1 MTRPVRHL
9 GIHII
14 GPILGLALAACATQT
29 AHHVYCRAE
38 ACNSVIA
45 GNLRNLE
52 IDPLNATSWYFLGV
66 GYMRQERSAE
76 AAEAFQRV
84 IAIPTATTEELTGA
98 HHNTGI
104 LLQRRNACEEAL
116 ASYDR
121 AIATFPGSDWE
132 VWSHYRKGGCYAELG
147 QQRDAIN
154 AYRTH
159 VAFETTHPQLMR
171 FSDRYELLADSY
183 RALGRLDAAVA
194 ALDNSVRFVPEYIP
208 AHLLRAWLHLEQGA
222 YRRALNDIRRIGID
236 LAEPAWSASAR
247 GALAFAKLNLGA
259 PRGEVLD
266 LLEQARQIYPEY
278 PYDGQ
283 VAAVY
288 YALGDLQLAQDRM
301 SKRGY
306 LGVSTQASAS
316 PGQLVTFVQPNTPAE
331 AAGLQAGDR
340 ILAVNGRPI
349 ETSEELVDVMGP
361 FTPGTRVELS
371 LERAGQPLS
380 RSAHVG
386 DRLEHSERIARALAK
401 RRRTEEAERLVK
413 EGLHRGALNLYLD
426 KVRER
431 PLDPDEVSAV
441 IRLARNT
448 VPPPAVPD
456 RARRHA
462 VRARTLVQEAVN
474 QKDFRRAVSE
484 YEQALRIA
492 PWWTEARYYYAL
504 VQEEA
509 GDPAAAIESLRLVL
523 SGEPDPETVEAVR
536 NKMYSLEIKA
546 EKVAVFKRWE
556 GDWKAG
562 NNRYSLTVEGDQA
575 RLVWVDVGEKSAN
588 VGYSVGDLDT
598 EGTIDGDS
606 LTGLSHWRTTDSDTS
621 RCFGNPYSVKTTAV
635 LSEDGSE
642 ITETVYFNR
651 YTIATCAILGNSP
664 TTVVFKRIPG
674 LDDPAVPASPGS
686 F

>member
-1 MTRPVRHL
+1 
-9 GIHII
+9 
-14 GPILGLALAACATQT
+14 
-29 AHHVYCRAE
+29 
-38 ACNSVIA
+38 
-45 GNLRNLE
+45 
-52 IDPLNATSWYFLGV
+52 
-66 GYMRQERSAE
+66 
-76 AAEAFQRV
+76 
-84 IAIPTATTEELTGA
+84 
-98 HHNTGI
+98 
-104 LLQRRNACEEAL
+104 
-116 ASYDR
+116 
-121 AIATFPGSDWE
+121 
-132 VWSHYRKGGCYAELG
+132 
-147 QQRDAIN
+147 
-154 AYRTH
+154 
-159 VAFETTHPQLMR
+159 
-171 FSDRYELLADSY
+171 
-183 RALGRLDAAVA
+183 
-194 ALDNSVRFVPEYIP
+194 
-208 AHLLRAWLHLEQGA
+208 
-222 YRRALNDIRRIGID
+222 
-236 LAEPAWSASAR
+236 
-247 GALAFAKLNLGA
+247 
-259 PRGEVLD
+259 
-266 LLEQARQIYPEY
+266 
-278 PYDGQ
+278 
-283 VAAVY
+283 
-288 YALGDLQLAQDRM
+288 
-301 SKRGY
+301 
-306 LGVSTQASAS
+306 
-316 PGQLVTFVQPNTPAE
+316 
-331 AAGLQAGDR
+331 
-340 ILAVNGRPI
+340 
-349 ETSEELVDVMGP
+349 
-361 FTPGTRVELS
+361 
-371 LERAGQPLS
+371 
-380 RSAHVG
+380 
-386 DRLEHSERIARALAK
+386 LEHSERIARALAK

-598 EGTIDGDS
+598 EGTIEGNS